1 MQPQQERVV
10 KEKQKL
16 DVKLHKLR
24 EFMLTSTFKD
34 LSLKETIRLYRQE
47 MVMEMY
53 SKILGERITAFK
65 EGQ

>member
-1 MQPQQERVV
+1 MQPHQERVV